1 MGDTKVMT
9 TSKIIF
15 LLSTVYASF
24 RSLQLSHLCQENQ
37 RARNCNVCARSLH
50 YEIASSGQKALCFSL
65 IYACPGGCEFKR
77 ANAKLQAIQ
86 QKENCVLANCGAET
100 LDQGQLSKTIKS
112 LNPESYLLTIGAAFD
127 SEEIEEAIHQ
137 MERKLFREIPAEKC
151 RASMSELS
159 LSYANYDLNEDIE
172 IQSCEPKNNKEM
184 VSALVLT
191 FFIVGLGV
199 CIFVTMRIYCNLRQD
214 LNSSREKLSNLKSSK
229 EDCLLA
235 EETLSYN
242 ST

>member
-50 YEIASSGQKALCFSL
+50 YEIASSGQK
-65 IYACPGGCEFKR
+65 
-77 ANAKLQAIQ
+77 
-86 QKENCVLANCGAET
+86 ENCVLANCGAET

-112 LNPESYLLTIGAAFD
+112 LNPEPYLLTIGAAFD

-184 VSALVLT
+184 MSALVLT

-214 LNSSREKLSNLKSSK
+214 LNSSREKLGNLKSSK

>member
-9 TSKIIF
+9 TSKLF
-15 LLSTVYASF
+15 FYYQLYTLVSEVYSCRIYVKRTRELETATF
-24 RSLQLSHLCQENQ
+24 AQE
-37 RARNCNVCARSLH
+37 VCITKLPAP
-50 YEIASSGQKALCFSL
+50 GKKALCFSL

-112 LNPESYLLTIGAAFD
+112 LNPEPYLLTIGAAFD